1 MSFMFNMSAWRIW
14 GLALSLIAF
23 DIALITL
30 FFSQPVVLG
39 THNESDWDF
48 RIAELRKLENKPQ
61 TGVAGVEISRDSVNT
76 EPAPTPTPTTIF
88 SPVVPEQNAP
98 VIKPWQMPFGS
109 VFGTQGTTQADTNGQ
124 VL

>member
-14 GLALSLIAF
+14 GLALSLIAL
-23 DIALITL
+23 DIILISL

-39 THNESDWDF
+39 THDESDWDF

-61 TGVAGVEISRDSVNT
+61 SAVAGVEISRDSVDS
-76 EPAPTPTPTTIF
+76 EPVATPTPTPLF
-88 SPVVPEQNAP
+88 NQVVPEQNTP

-109 VFGTQGTTQADTNGQ
+109 QFGTQGTTEADANGQ